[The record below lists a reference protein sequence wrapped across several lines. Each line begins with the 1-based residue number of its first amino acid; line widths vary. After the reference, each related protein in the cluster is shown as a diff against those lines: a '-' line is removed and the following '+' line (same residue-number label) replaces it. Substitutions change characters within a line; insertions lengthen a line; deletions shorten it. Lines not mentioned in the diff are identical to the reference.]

1 MIYGFEM
8 GANRLRTELVRRE
21 MRQKNWNVTFD
32 LEVVDLV
39 LLHYL
44 IRFLLAG
51 HLSRAGLLRFGSG

>member
-8 GANRLRTELVRRE
+8 GANRLRRELVRRE

-39 LLHYL
+39 SLH
-44 IRFLLAG
+44 
-51 HLSRAGLLRFGSG
+51 